1 MISMNKAPKLTPE
14 ERKMLNK
21 SFYFSLGTNM
31 ASSKVSQQSKCF
43 AMAMYPG
50 LEMFYDDP
58 EDRKKAFYRHAGE
71 FFNTHQVFLGLLVGI
86 ALAMEK
92 QQAEHPEEDIT
103 ETISTLK
110 ASLMGPTAGIGD
122 SFFWGTLRIL
132 ATGVG
137 TSLALQGN
145 ILGPILYLLI
155 FNVPHFVLRYLCTF
169 WGYNLGTDF
178 LQKVEKSGAMQLL
191 TYGASIVGLIVAGA
205 MTAEMVYVTLNIT
218 VGGGETA
225 TALQGILDGIV
236 PGLVPMCLFGIVYWL
251 LKKGVKPLPM
261 TFLLMGVGIVGAF
274 FGFLA

>member
-1 MISMNKAPKLTPE
+1 M
-14 ERKMLNK
+14 
-21 SFYFSLGTNM
+21 
-31 ASSKVSQQSKCF
+31 
-43 AMAMYPG
+43 
-50 LEMFYDDP
+50 
-58 EDRKKAFYRHAGE
+58 
-71 FFNTHQVFLGLLVGI
+71 
-86 ALAMEK
+86 
-92 QQAEHPEEDIT
+92 
-103 ETISTLK
+103 
-110 ASLMGPTAGIGD
+110 
-122 SFFWGTLRIL
+122 
-132 ATGVG
+132 
-137 TSLALQGN
+137 QGN

-218 VGGGETA
+218 VGVGETA